1 MSGIILSA
9 MIVLMGKIFKRG
21 NKSRHKDQK
30 KRRPFKRHTSPG
42 ELVDPVLYIGGLE
55 PDQYPSLPLE
65 NSKDKK
71 IEEEVENPL
80 NKR

>member
-1 MSGIILSA
+1 
-9 MIVLMGKIFKRG
+9 MGKIFKRG
-21 NKSRHKDQK
+21 NKFKQKDQK
-30 KRRPFKRHTSPG
+30 KRRPAKRRTSPG

-55 PDQYPSLPLE
+55 PEKYPTLPLE

>member
-1 MSGIILSA
+1 
-9 MIVLMGKIFKRG
+9 MGKIFKRG
-21 NKSRHKDQK
+21 NKFRHKDQK
-30 KRRPFKRHTSPG
+30 KRQALRRPTNPG

-65 NSKDKK
+65 NSPDKK

>member
-1 MSGIILSA
+1 
-9 MIVLMGKIFKRG
+9 MGKIFKRS
-21 NKSRHKDQK
+21 KKPKHKDQK
-30 KRRPFKRHTSPG
+30 KRRPNKRRTNHG

-55 PDQYPSLPLE
+55 PEKYPTLPLE
-65 NSKDKK
+65 NSNDKK

>member
-1 MSGIILSA
+1 
-9 MIVLMGKIFKRG
+9 MIALMGKIFKRG
-21 NKSRHKDQK
+21 NKFRHKDQK
-30 KRRPFKRHTSPG
+30 KRRPNKRRTNPG

-55 PDQYPSLPLE
+55 PDKYPTLPLE

>member
-1 MSGIILSA
+1 

-21 NKSRHKDQK
+21 KRIKHKDQK
-30 KRRPFKRHTSPG
+30 TRRPSRRRTSPG

-55 PDQYPSLPLE
+55 PDKYPVLPTNGSE
-65 NSKDKK
+65 SKPQ
-71 IEEEVENPL
+71 EEVENPL